1 MPMFRPASI
10 GTAHYSPT
18 AWAPANRT
26 PRHGTGPS
34 RITAGGARSPGTRL
48 SIARCVS
55 APCIGSGWL
64 RWWTITQAPNYSPE
78 GHIRALSEPRTSQ
91 PILSIIRRRSLAMI
105 RPPVNLK
112 TMSERREWL
121 EQELPIPEDMRQSLA
136 YRTLNDESK
145 IILMLML
152 DKQREVNHA
161 GS

>member
-1 MPMFRPASI
+1 
-10 GTAHYSPT
+10 
-18 AWAPANRT
+18 
-26 PRHGTGPS
+26 
-34 RITAGGARSPGTRL
+34 
-48 SIARCVS
+48 
-55 APCIGSGWL
+55 
-64 RWWTITQAPNYSPE
+64 
-78 GHIRALSEPRTSQ
+78 
-91 PILSIIRRRSLAMI
+91 MI